1 MMAASYPM
9 WVLATKLGSHVR
21 AEGTKERLHG
31 EGLGTG
37 CLIIHYCFSTCQGFT
52 CSWCRRYNLRAHKPS
67 EHNCCSTPRE
77 ARALRAEPP
86 GAVTDREHEQ
96 PGTGCA
102 PSPQCCSHYW
112 CLPLSCLCTLCGG
125 DEGRT
130 FAPHCVQ
137 CSGLQSEGC
146 GYGLVFLHSTQMGV
160 RGKEQP
166 LSVPVRPITG

>member
-1 MMAASYPM
+1 MFVRVCVLSKRRESKSSGTRDMMAASYPM

-37 CLIIHYCFSTCQGFT
+37 CLIIHYCFSTCEGFT

-112 CLPLSCLCTLCGG
+112 CLPLSCVPCVVGMT
-125 DEGRT
+125 EGR
-130 FAPHCVQ
+130 
-137 CSGLQSEGC
+137 L
-146 GYGLVFLHSTQMGV
+146 
-160 RGKEQP
+160 P
-166 LSVPVRPITG
+166 LTEFSAVVSSLRAVAMA